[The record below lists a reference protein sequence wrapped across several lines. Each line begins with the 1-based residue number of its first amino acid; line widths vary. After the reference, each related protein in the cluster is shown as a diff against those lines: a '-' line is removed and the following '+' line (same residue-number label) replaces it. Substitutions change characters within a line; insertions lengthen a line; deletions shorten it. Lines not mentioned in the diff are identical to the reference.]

1 MSQRPR
7 STHDSSAHVVQR
19 PQFVPL
25 SDGSVHAFYPGEDWS
40 VCGKDHA
47 EAVRLL
53 IKGSDR
59 RMQDPEYWAA
69 HREHTRRHQN
79 GEITPGFEIWSA
91 AVAEPDD
98 RLDELGDSRR
108 RGPG

>member
-7 STHDSSAHVVQR
+7 FTPEDGAHVVQR

-47 EAVRLL
+47 EAVSLL
-53 IKGSDR
+53 IKGSAQ
-59 RMQDPEYWAA
+59 RMQDPDYLAA
-69 HREHTRRHQN
+69 HRERTRRHQN
-79 GEITPGFEIWSA
+79 GDVTPGFELWTEA
-91 AVAEPDD
+91 A
-98 RLDELGDSRR
+98 DEAGHRHDQPPRAGD
-108 RGPG
+108 